1 MPAITSLLA
10 SVWVQMGQEGFK
22 TQKHLLC
29 TFSVVRKQMFPLEQG
44 GQKILKK
51 RKKEKQKEKKNPLRS
66 CAINSLEIHRFNE
79 IKGLNA

>member
-1 MPAITSLLA
+1 
-10 SVWVQMGQEGFK
+10 
-22 TQKHLLC
+22 
-29 TFSVVRKQMFPLEQG
+29 MFPLEQG

-79 IKGLNA
+79 IKGLNAWMVSLASHLKSARENAFKIFEVNNHAKTQIANT